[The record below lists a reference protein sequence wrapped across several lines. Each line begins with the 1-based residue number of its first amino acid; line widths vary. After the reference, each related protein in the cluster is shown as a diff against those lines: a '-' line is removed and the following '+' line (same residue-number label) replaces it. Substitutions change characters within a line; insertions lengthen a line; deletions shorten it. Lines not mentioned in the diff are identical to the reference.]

1 MHYFVFLPFSKS
13 SLLRSLLLQHEQ
25 TQCVG
30 RCVSNWKRR
39 FVTETKV
46 GREMVLK
53 ICVGVRTAPVARLV
67 TLGSVWFGLSRC
79 TSCSMISL
87 DSSSTLVRLS
97 NCTVLIVVTLLLF
110 VTSIDIDLFPLFLF
124 RFFFCYF
131 TYHTCFVL
139 FTAFYSLV
147 LVLLFMF
154 PHSLFHYCSYLLT
167 VC

>member
-1 MHYFVFLPFSKS
+1 
-13 SLLRSLLLQHEQ
+13 
-25 TQCVG
+25 
-30 RCVSNWKRR
+30 
-39 FVTETKV
+39 
-46 GREMVLK
+46 MVLK

-87 DSSSTLVRLS
+87 DSSSTLVQLS

-124 RFFFCYF
+124 RFFCCYF

-147 LVLLFMF
+147 LVLLFTF
-154 PHSLFHYCSYLLT
+154 FTFSLSLLFLPSHCLLT
-167 VC
+167 LVQFVYVIVRSLSLP